1 VGRQDFMDAFN
12 HDRYRG
18 SHEREAHA
26 QRGYRF
32 GFAVPVWVI
41 LIWRLDRN
49 LQTQKRLRGR

>member
-1 VGRQDFMDAFN
+1 MDAFN

-18 SHEREAHA
+18 CHEREAHA

-49 LQTQKRLRGR
+49 LQTKERLRGR